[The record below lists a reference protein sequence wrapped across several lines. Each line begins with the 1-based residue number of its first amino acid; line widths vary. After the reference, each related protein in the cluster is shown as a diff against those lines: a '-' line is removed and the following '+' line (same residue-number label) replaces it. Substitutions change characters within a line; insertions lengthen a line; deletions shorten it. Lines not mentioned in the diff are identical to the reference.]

1 MERPAE
7 VFTPFKA
14 SLPPLLRYWRS
25 LWARRSFINEY
36 SKSELR
42 ATHYDS
48 IFGQLWLVINPLLL
62 SGVYFLLIV
71 IIAGNADE
79 VRYAHLTG
87 SLFLFYLVSNAMN
100 GGAKA
105 VTSGEKLILNTA
117 FPRMA
122 LPISTTV
129 VAFFKFLPTLPVF
142 LALKFGLGIEFTWQ
156 MLWGFLIILI
166 SLVFGLGI
174 AILISAAN
182 VYFRDI
188 ATFLPYLNRTLL
200 YISPVLYEASNVKE
214 SISFI
219 KNINPFFPILDSW
232 SRVMVHNEALIWSDV
247 AKAALWAF
255 GTLFTGVYIFL
266 TREREFAVRV

>member
-1 MERPAE
+1 MERPIE
-7 VFTPFKA
+7 IFTPFKA
-14 SLPPLLRYWRS
+14 SLPPLGRYWRS

-42 ATHYDS
+42 ASHYDS
-48 IFGQLWLVINPLLL
+48 VFGQLWLIINPLLL
-62 SGVYFLLIV
+62 SGVYFLLIM

-79 VRYAHLTG
+79 TRYAHLTG

-100 GGAKA
+100 GGAKS

-117 FPRMA
+117 FPRLA
-122 LPISTTV
+122 LPISTTI

-142 LALKFGLGIEFTWQ
+142 LIIKFTLGLEFSWQ

-166 SLVFGLGI
+166 ALMFGLGI

-182 VYFRDI
+182 VYFRDVS
-188 ATFLPYLNRTLL
+188 TFLPYLNRTLL
-200 YISPVLYEASNVKE
+200 YVSPVLYEASNVNE
-214 SISFI
+214 SIAFI

-232 SRVMVHNEALIWSDV
+232 SKVMVHNEPLIWSDV
-247 AKAALWAF
+247 SKAAIWAIA
-255 GTLFTGVYIFL
+255 TLLIGIYIFL

>member
-1 MERPAE
+1 MERPIE
-7 VFTPFKA
+7 IFTPFKA
-14 SLPPLLRYWRS
+14 SLPPLGRYWRS

-42 ATHYDS
+42 ASHYDS
-48 IFGQLWLVINPLLL
+48 VFGQLWLIINPLLL

-71 IIAGNADE
+71 IIAGNADKT
-79 VRYAHLTG
+79 RYAHLTG

-100 GGAKA
+100 GGAKS

-117 FPRMA
+117 FPRLA
-122 LPISTTV
+122 LPFSTTI

-142 LALKFGLGIEFTWQ
+142 LIIKFALGLEFSWQ
-156 MLWGFLIILI
+156 MLWGLLVILI
-166 SLVFGLGI
+166 ALIFGLGI

-182 VYFRDI
+182 VYFRDVS
-188 ATFLPYLNRTLL
+188 TFLPYLNRTLL
-200 YISPVLYEASNVKE
+200 YVSPVLYEASNVNQ
-214 SISFI
+214 SIAFI

-247 AKAALWAF
+247 TKAAIWAVATF
-255 GTLFTGVYIFL
+255 LIGTYIFL

>member
-1 MERPAE
+1 MERPIE
-7 VFTPFKA
+7 IFTPFKA
-14 SLPPLLRYWRS
+14 SLPPLGRYWRS

-42 ATHYDS
+42 ASHYDS
-48 IFGQLWLVINPLLL
+48 VFGQLWLIINPLLL
-62 SGVYFLLIV
+62 SGVYFLLIM

-79 VRYAHLTG
+79 TRYAHLTG

-100 GGAKA
+100 GGAKS

-117 FPRMA
+117 FPRLA
-122 LPISTTV
+122 LPISTTN

-142 LALKFGLGIEFTWQ
+142 LIIKFTLGLEFSWQ

-166 SLVFGLGI
+166 ALMFGLGI

-182 VYFRDI
+182 VYFRDVS
-188 ATFLPYLNRTLL
+188 TFLPYLNRTLL
-200 YISPVLYEASNVKE
+200 YVSPVLYEASNVNE
-214 SISFI
+214 SIAFI

-232 SRVMVHNEALIWSDV
+232 SKVMVHNEPLIWSDV
-247 AKAALWAF
+247 SKAAIWAIA
-255 GTLFTGVYIFL
+255 TLLIGIYIFL

>member
-1 MERPAE
+1 MERPVE

-14 SLPPLLRYWRS
+14 SLPPLGRYWRS

-42 ATHYDS
+42 ASHYDS
-48 IFGQLWLVINPLLL
+48 FFGQLWLIINPLLL

-71 IIAGNADE
+71 IIAGNADKT
-79 VRYAHLTG
+79 RYVHLTG

-100 GGAKA
+100 GGAKS

-117 FPRMA
+117 FPRLA
-122 LPISTTV
+122 LPFSTTV

-142 LALKFGLGIEFTWQ
+142 LVIKFGIGLEFGLQ
-156 MLWGFLIILI
+156 MLWGLLIVLI
-166 SLVFGLGI
+166 SLIFGLGI
-174 AILISAAN
+174 AFLISAAN
-182 VYFRDI
+182 VYFRDVS
-188 ATFLPYLNRTLL
+188 TFLPYLNRTLL
-200 YISPVLYEASNVKE
+200 YISPVLYEASNVNE

-232 SRVMVHNEALIWSDV
+232 SRVMVHNEGLIWADLT
-247 AKAALWAF
+247 KAAIWALATF
-255 GTLFTGVYIFL
+255 LIGTYIFL

>member
-1 MERPAE
+1 MERPIE
-7 VFTPFKA
+7 IFTPFKA
-14 SLPPLLRYWRS
+14 SLPPLGRYWRS

-42 ATHYDS
+42 ASHYDS
-48 IFGQLWLVINPLLL
+48 VFGQLWLIINPLLL

-71 IIAGNADE
+71 IIAGNADKT
-79 VRYAHLTG
+79 RYAHLTG

-100 GGAKA
+100 GGAKS

-117 FPRMA
+117 FPRLA
-122 LPISTTV
+122 LPFSTTI

-142 LALKFGLGIEFTWQ
+142 LIIKFALGLEFSWQ
-156 MLWGFLIILI
+156 MLWGLLVILI
-166 SLVFGLGI
+166 ALIFGLGI

-182 VYFRDI
+182 VYFRDVS
-188 ATFLPYLNRTLL
+188 TFLPYLNRTLL
-200 YISPVLYEASNVKE
+200 YVSPVLYEASNVNQ
-214 SISFI
+214 SIAFI

-247 AKAALWAF
+247 TKAAIWAVTTF
-255 GTLFTGVYIFL
+255 LIGTYIFL

>member
-1 MERPAE
+1 MERPVE
-7 VFTPFKA
+7 IFTPFKA
-14 SLPPLLRYWRS
+14 SLPPLGRYWRS

-36 SKSELR
+36 SRSELR
-42 ATHYDS
+42 ASHYDS

-71 IIAGNADE
+71 IIAGNADKT
-79 VRYAHLTG
+79 RYVHLTG

-117 FPRMA
+117 FPRLA
-122 LPISTTV
+122 LPFSTSI
-129 VAFFKFLPTLPVF
+129 VAFFRFLPTLPVL
-142 LALKFGLGIEFTWQ
+142 LAIKLGMGLEFSLQ
-156 MLWGFLIILI
+156 MFWGILI
-166 SLVFGLGI
+166 VLIAFIFGLGI
-174 AILISAAN
+174 AILISVLN
-182 VYFRDI
+182 VYFRDV

-200 YISPVLYEASNVKE
+200 YISPVLYEASKVKD
-214 SISFI
+214 SIAFI
-219 KNINPFFPILDSW
+219 KNLNPFFPILDSW

-247 AKAALWAF
+247 AKAAAWAL
-255 GTLFTGVYIFL
+255 GTFLLGTYIFL

>member
-1 MERPAE
+1 MARPVE

-14 SLPPLLRYWRS
+14 SLPPLGKYWRS

-36 SKSELR
+36 SRSELR
-42 ATHYDS
+42 SSHYDS
-48 IFGQLWLVINPLLL
+48 IFGQLWLIINPLLL

-71 IIAGNADE
+71 IIAGNADK
-79 VRYAHLTG
+79 VRYAHLTA
-87 SLFLFYLVSNAMN
+87 SLFLFYLISNAMN

-117 FPRMA
+117 FPRLA
-122 LPISTTV
+122 LPFSTTV
-129 VAFFKFLPTLPVF
+129 VAFFRFLPTLPVF
-142 LALKFGLGIEFTWQ
+142 LLIKLSMGLEFNWE
-156 MLWGFLIILI
+156 MLWGV
-166 SLVFGLGI
+166 LVIFIAFTFGLGI

-200 YISPVLYEASNVKE
+200 YVSPVLYEASKVKE
-214 SISFI
+214 SIAFI

-232 SRVMVHNEALIWSDV
+232 SRVMVHNEGLIWSDV
-247 AKAALWAF
+247 AKAAIWAF
-255 GTLFTGVYIFL
+255 ATFFIGIYVFL

>member
-1 MERPAE
+1 MERPIE
-7 VFTPFKA
+7 IFIPFKA
-14 SLPPLLRYWRS
+14 SLPPLGRYWRS

-42 ATHYDS
+42 ASHYDS
-48 IFGQLWLVINPLLL
+48 VFGQLWLIINPLLL

-71 IIAGNADE
+71 IIAGNADKT
-79 VRYAHLTG
+79 RYAHLTG

-100 GGAKA
+100 GGAKS

-117 FPRMA
+117 FPRLA
-122 LPISTTV
+122 LPFSTTI

-142 LALKFGLGIEFTWQ
+142 LIIKFALGLEFSWQ
-156 MLWGFLIILI
+156 MLWGLLVILI
-166 SLVFGLGI
+166 ALIFGLGI

-182 VYFRDI
+182 VYFRDVS
-188 ATFLPYLNRTLL
+188 TFLPYLNRTLL
-200 YISPVLYEASNVKE
+200 YVSPVLYEASNVNQ
-214 SISFI
+214 SIAFI

-232 SRVMVHNEALIWSDV
+232 SRVMVHNEALIWSEV
-247 AKAALWAF
+247 TKAAIWAVTTF
-255 GTLFTGVYIFL
+255 LIGTYIFL

>member
-1 MERPAE
+1 VERPIE

-14 SLPPLLRYWRS
+14 SLPPLGRYLRS
-25 LWARRSFINEY
+25 LWARRSFISEY
-36 SKSELR
+36 SRSELR

-48 IFGQLWLVINPLLL
+48 FFGQLWLVINPLLL

-71 IIAGNADE
+71 IIAGNADQT
-79 VRYAHLTG
+79 RYVHLTG

-117 FPRMA
+117 FPRLA
-122 LPISTTV
+122 LPLSTTV
-129 VAFFKFLPTLPVF
+129 VAFFKFLPTLPVL
-142 LALKFGLGIEFTWQ
+142 LAIKFGMGLDFSWE
-156 MLWGFLIILI
+156 MLWGVLIMAIAL
-166 SLVFGLGI
+166 LFGLGI

-188 ATFLPYLNRTLL
+188 STFLPYLNRTLL
-200 YISPVLYEASNVKE
+200 YVSPVLYEASNVKD

-219 KNINPFFPILDSW
+219 KNINPLFPILDSW
-232 SRVMVHNEALIWSDV
+232 SRVMVHNEGLIWPDV
-247 AKAALWAF
+247 AKAAIWAV
-255 GTLFTGVYIFL
+255 GTFVVGTYVFL

>member
-1 MERPAE
+1 MERPVE

-14 SLPPLLRYWRS
+14 SLPPLGRYWRS

-42 ATHYDS
+42 ASHYDS
-48 IFGQLWLVINPLLL
+48 FFGQLWLIINPLLL

-71 IIAGNADE
+71 IIAGNADKT
-79 VRYAHLTG
+79 RYVHLTG

-100 GGAKA
+100 GGAKS

-117 FPRMA
+117 FPRLA
-122 LPISTTV
+122 LPFSTTV

-142 LALKFGLGIEFTWQ
+142 LVIKFGMGLEFGLQ
-156 MLWGFLIILI
+156 MLWGLLIVLI
-166 SLVFGLGI
+166 SLIFGLGI
-174 AILISAAN
+174 AFLISAAN
-182 VYFRDI
+182 VYFRDVS
-188 ATFLPYLNRTLL
+188 TFLPYLNRTLL
-200 YISPVLYEASNVKE
+200 YISPVLYEASNVNE

-232 SRVMVHNEALIWSDV
+232 SRVMVHNEGLIWADLT
-247 AKAALWAF
+247 KAAIWAF
-255 GTLFTGVYIFL
+255 ATFLIGTYIFL

>member
-1 MERPAE
+1 MERPIE
-7 VFTPFKA
+7 IFTPFKA
-14 SLPPLLRYWRS
+14 SLPPLGRYWRS

-42 ATHYDS
+42 ASHYDS
-48 IFGQLWLVINPLLL
+48 VFGQLWLIINPLLL
-62 SGVYFLLIV
+62 SGVYFLLIM

-79 VRYAHLTG
+79 TRYAHLTG

-100 GGAKA
+100 GGAKS

-117 FPRMA
+117 FPRLA
-122 LPISTTV
+122 LPISTTI

-142 LALKFGLGIEFTWQ
+142 LIIKFTLGLEFSWQ

-166 SLVFGLGI
+166 ALMFGLGI

-182 VYFRDI
+182 VYFRDVS
-188 ATFLPYLNRTLL
+188 TFLPYLNRTLL
-200 YISPVLYEASNVKE
+200 YVSPVLYEASNVNE
-214 SISFI
+214 SIAFI

-232 SRVMVHNEALIWSDV
+232 SKVMVHNETLIWSDV
-247 AKAALWAF
+247 SKAAIWAIA
-255 GTLFTGVYIFL
+255 TLLIGIYIFL

>member
-1 MERPAE
+1 MERPIE
-7 VFTPFKA
+7 IFTPFKA
-14 SLPPLLRYWRS
+14 SLPPLGRYWRS
-25 LWARRSFINEY
+25 LWACRSFINEY

-42 ATHYDS
+42 ASHYDS
-48 IFGQLWLVINPLLL
+48 VFGQLWLIINPLLL

-71 IIAGNADE
+71 IIAGNADKT
-79 VRYAHLTG
+79 RYAHLTG

-100 GGAKA
+100 GGAKS

-117 FPRMA
+117 FPRLA
-122 LPISTTV
+122 LPFSTTI

-142 LALKFGLGIEFTWQ
+142 LIIKFALGLEFSWQ
-156 MLWGFLIILI
+156 MLWGLLVILI
-166 SLVFGLGI
+166 ALIFGLGI

-182 VYFRDI
+182 VYFRDV

-200 YISPVLYEASNVKE
+200 YVSPVLYEASNVNQ
-214 SISFI
+214 SIAFI

-247 AKAALWAF
+247 TKAAIWAVATF
-255 GTLFTGVYIFL
+255 LIGTYIFL

>member
-1 MERPAE
+1 MERPIE
-7 VFTPFKA
+7 IFTPFKA
-14 SLPPLLRYWRS
+14 SLPPLGRYWRS

-42 ATHYDS
+42 ASHYDS
-48 IFGQLWLVINPLLL
+48 VFGQLWLIINPLLL

-71 IIAGNADE
+71 IIAGNADKT
-79 VRYAHLTG
+79 RYAHLTG

-100 GGAKA
+100 GGAKS

-117 FPRMA
+117 FPRLA
-122 LPISTTV
+122 LPFSTTI

-142 LALKFGLGIEFTWQ
+142 LIIKFALGLEFSWQ
-156 MLWGFLIILI
+156 MLWGLLVILI
-166 SLVFGLGI
+166 ALIFGLGI

-182 VYFRDI
+182 VYFRDV

-200 YISPVLYEASNVKE
+200 YVSPVLYEASNVNQ
-214 SISFI
+214 SIAFI

-247 AKAALWAF
+247 TKAAIWAVTTF
-255 GTLFTGVYIFL
+255 LIGTYIFL

>member
-1 MERPAE
+1 MERPIE
-7 VFTPFKA
+7 IFTPFKA
-14 SLPPLLRYWRS
+14 SLPPLGRYWRS

-42 ATHYDS
+42 ASHYDS
-48 IFGQLWLVINPLLL
+48 VFGQLWLIINPLLL

-71 IIAGNADE
+71 IIAGNADKT
-79 VRYAHLTG
+79 RYAHLTG

-100 GGAKA
+100 GGAKS

-117 FPRMA
+117 FPRLA
-122 LPISTTV
+122 LPFSTTI

-142 LALKFGLGIEFTWQ
+142 LIIKLALGLEFSWQ
-156 MLWGFLIILI
+156 MLWGLLVILI
-166 SLVFGLGI
+166 ALIFGLGI

-182 VYFRDI
+182 VYFRDVS
-188 ATFLPYLNRTLL
+188 TFLPYLNRTLL
-200 YISPVLYEASNVKE
+200 YVSPVLYEASNVNQ
-214 SISFI
+214 SIAFI

-247 AKAALWAF
+247 TKAAIWAVTTF
-255 GTLFTGVYIFL
+255 LIGTYIFL

>member
-1 MERPAE
+1 MERPIE
-7 VFTPFKA
+7 IFTPFKA
-14 SLPPLLRYWRS
+14 SLPPLGRYWRS

-42 ATHYDS
+42 ASHYDS
-48 IFGQLWLVINPLLL
+48 VFGQLWLIINPLLL
-62 SGVYFLLIV
+62 SGVYFLLIM

-79 VRYAHLTG
+79 TRYAHLTG

-100 GGAKA
+100 GGAKS

-117 FPRMA
+117 FPRLA
-122 LPISTTV
+122 LPISTTI

-142 LALKFGLGIEFTWQ
+142 LIIKFTLGLEFSWQ

-166 SLVFGLGI
+166 ALMFGLGI

-182 VYFRDI
+182 VYFRDVS
-188 ATFLPYLNRTLL
+188 TFLPYLNRTLL
-200 YISPVLYEASNVKE
+200 YVSPVLYEASNVNE
-214 SISFI
+214 SIAFI

-232 SRVMVHNEALIWSDV
+232 SKVMVHNETLIWSDIS
-247 AKAALWAF
+247 KAAIWAIA
-255 GTLFTGVYIFL
+255 TLLIGIYIFL

>member
-1 MERPAE
+1 MERPVE

-14 SLPPLLRYWRS
+14 SLPPLGRYWRS

-42 ATHYDS
+42 ASHYDS
-48 IFGQLWLVINPLLL
+48 FFGQLWLIINPLLL

-71 IIAGNADE
+71 IIAGNADKT
-79 VRYAHLTG
+79 RYVHLTG

-100 GGAKA
+100 GGAKS

-117 FPRMA
+117 FPRLA
-122 LPISTTV
+122 LPFSTTV

-142 LALKFGLGIEFTWQ
+142 LVIKFGMGLEFGLQ
-156 MLWGFLIILI
+156 MLWGLLIVLI
-166 SLVFGLGI
+166 SLIFGLGI
-174 AILISAAN
+174 AFLISAAN
-182 VYFRDI
+182 VYFRDVS
-188 ATFLPYLNRTLL
+188 TFLPYLNRTLL
-200 YISPVLYEASNVKE
+200 YISPVLYEASNVNE

-232 SRVMVHNEALIWSDV
+232 SRVMVHNEGLIWADLT
-247 AKAALWAF
+247 KAAIWALATF
-255 GTLFTGVYIFL
+255 LIGTYIFL

>member
-1 MERPAE
+1 MERPIE
-7 VFTPFKA
+7 IFTPFKA
-14 SLPPLLRYWRS
+14 SLPPLGRYWRS

-42 ATHYDS
+42 ASHYDS
-48 IFGQLWLVINPLLL
+48 VFGQLWLIINPLLL

-71 IIAGNADE
+71 IIAGNADKT
-79 VRYAHLTG
+79 RYAHLTG

-100 GGAKA
+100 GGAKS

-117 FPRMA
+117 FPRLA
-122 LPISTTV
+122 LPFSTTI

-142 LALKFGLGIEFTWQ
+142 LIIKFALGLEFSWQ
-156 MLWGFLIILI
+156 MLWGLLVILI
-166 SLVFGLGI
+166 ALIFGLGI

-182 VYFRDI
+182 VYFRDVS
-188 ATFLPYLNRTLL
+188 TFLPYLNRTLL
-200 YISPVLYEASNVKE
+200 YVSPVLYEASNVNQ
-214 SISFI
+214 SIAFI
-219 KNINPFFPILDSW
+219 KNVNPFFPILDSW

-247 AKAALWAF
+247 TKAAIWAVATF
-255 GTLFTGVYIFL
+255 LIGTYIFL